1 MFVYVVQNPKSSKRE
16 TVLKAAEKCFEIEKM
31 LAGENN
37 RMAQRY
43 AAALEVLIIPA
54 QIFSDRYSRVYY
66 MYVQGLSRQVK
77 SRLETI
83 DRDSKHLGVDS
94 SGIGSTITAPL
105 LQPFA
110 NDQHRR
116 LSLQPHLPPTSLST
130 LSSQPQFSPASSESP
145 LFHVGNEDPEQ
156 FQLQLGLDQGGLAE
170 IWGEGANISEIF
182 LQGLGEDSTFQGLDA
197 TVSGGYLFGWP
208 DGPVY

>member
-1 MFVYVVQNPKSSKRE
+1 
-16 TVLKAAEKCFEIEKM
+16 
-31 LAGENN
+31 
-37 RMAQRY
+37 
-43 AAALEVLIIPA
+43 
-54 QIFSDRYSRVYY
+54 

-83 DRDSKHLGVDS
+83 DRDSKHLGGDNN
-94 SGIGSTITAPL
+94 GIESTTTTPL
-105 LQPFA
+105 LQSFA
-110 NDQHRR
+110 NDQHQH
-116 LSLQPHLPPTSLST
+116 LSLQPHIPPISHST
-130 LSSQPQFSPASSESP
+130 LSSQPQFSPDSSESP

-156 FQLQLGLDQGGLAE
+156 FQLGLDQGGLTE